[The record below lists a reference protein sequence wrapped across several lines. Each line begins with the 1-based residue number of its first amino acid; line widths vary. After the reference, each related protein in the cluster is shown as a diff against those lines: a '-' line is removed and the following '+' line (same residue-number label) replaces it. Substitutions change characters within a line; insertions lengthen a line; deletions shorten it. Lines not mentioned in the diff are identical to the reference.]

1 MEIMQTIPDESVDM
15 ILCDL
20 PYGTTNHKWDVCLP
34 LDPLWREYWRLAKP
48 KAAVVLTA
56 QQPFATK
63 LITTAQKYFRYE
75 LIWEKP
81 VAMGFLNAR
90 KMPLRVAICE

>member
-1 MEIMQTIPDESVDM
+1 MEIMQSIPDESVDM

-34 LDPLWREYWRLAKP
+34 LGPLWREYWRLAKP

-56 QQPFATK
+56 QQPFASITPFTSPIFRLSNISFNFLKLSCTK
-63 LITTAQKYFRYE
+63 VILS
-75 LIWEKP
+75 
-81 VAMGFLNAR
+81 
-90 KMPLRVAICE
+90 